1 MHNTDD
7 YQLVQRVLQKDR
19 QAFERFFEV
28 YFARLFRFCSARV
41 SQADACEDIVQE
53 TLFKA
58 MRNLS
63 GYRGEASLFT
73 WLCQICRN
81 EISNWYQRSGS
92 KSEVLVSLDDD
103 PGLTSALESLQIDF
117 SDEVDRLSTEKLVQL
132 TLDYLPDRYGKALEW
147 KYLEG
152 LSVSEIADRL
162 GTGSIATQSLLA
174 RARRAFRRAFRDVQQ
189 ELQAAT

>member
-7 YQLVQRVLQKDR
+7 YQLVQRVLEKDR
-19 QAFERFFEV
+19 EAFERFFEI
-28 YFARLFRFCSARV
+28 YFGRLFRFCGARV
-41 SQADACEDIVQE
+41 SQEEACEDIVQE

-63 GYRGEASLFT
+63 TYRGEASLFT

-81 EISNWYQRSGS
+81 EISNWYQRSGR
-92 KSEVLVSLDDD
+92 KSEVLVSLDEDS
-103 PGLTSALESLQIDF
+103 GLVSALESLQIDF
-117 SDEVDRLSTEKLVQL
+117 SDEADRLSTERLVQL

-152 LSVSEIADRL
+152 LSVNEIAHRL

-174 RARRAFRRAFRDVQQ
+174 RARRAFRRSFRDAQQ
-189 ELQAAT
+189 ELEAAT

>member
-7 YQLVQRVLQKDR
+7 YQLVQRVLEKDR
-19 QAFERFFEV
+19 EAFERFFEI
-28 YFARLFRFCSARV
+28 YFGRLFRFCGARV
-41 SQADACEDIVQE
+41 SQEEACEDIVQE

-63 GYRGEASLFT
+63 TYRGEASLFT

-81 EISNWYQRSGS
+81 EISNWYQRSGR
-92 KSEVLVSLDDD
+92 KSEVLVSLDEDS
-103 PGLTSALESLQIDF
+103 GLASALESLQIDF
-117 SDEVDRLSTEKLVQL
+117 SDEADRLSTERLVQL

-152 LSVSEIADRL
+152 LSVNEIAHRL

-174 RARRAFRRAFRDVQQ
+174 RARRAFRRSFRDVQQ
-189 ELQAAT
+189 ELEAAT